1 MFVSSK
7 KIFITTTAWCIMVSL
22 LFTGCDMFFTPKTPL
37 GYVLPRP
44 KKTIL
49 DKKLNEISGLY
60 YLEETGGILT
70 ISDNKQKVYHLTLDG
85 KVTDYLGADFAEQQ
99 DFEDILKVDSSIY
112 VLVSN
117 GTILSVNKSD
127 SEIITERHP
136 FWSTQKNDFES
147 MYYDD
152 SAKSIIM
159 ICKSCAHEKGKNIR
173 TAYRFDLES
182 MRFDTAVYY
191 TINAKEVQNYLKD
204 GVVKVNPSAAAIHP
218 IEKRLYILSSS
229 GNVII
234 VTDLKGKVQHVSRLH
249 PTFYPQAEGIT
260 FAPNGDL
267 YISNEAKLGKP
278 TLLRIPY
285 KYGK

>member
-7 KIFITTTAWCIMVSL
+7 KILITTMSMCVLISL
-22 LFTGCDMFFTPKTPL
+22 LVSSCDMFFTPKTRL

-44 KKTIL
+44 KKIIL

-60 YLEETGGILT
+60 YLEETGGMLA
-70 ISDNKQKVYHLTLDG
+70 ISDNKQKVYHLTKEG
-85 KVTDYLGADFAEQQ
+85 KETDYLGADIAEQQ
-99 DFEDILKVDSSIY
+99 DFEDILKIDSSIY

-117 GTILSVNKSD
+117 GTILSITKSNTKV
-127 SEIITERHP
+127 ITDRYP
-136 FWSTQKNDFES
+136 FWSIQKNDFET

-152 SAKSIIM
+152 STKSIIM
-159 ICKSCAHEKGKNIR
+159 ICKSCAHEKGKNMR
-173 TAYRFDLES
+173 TAYRFDLDTK
-182 MRFDTAVYY
+182 RFDTGVYY
-191 TINAKEVQNYLKD
+191 NINAKEVQNYLKD
-204 GVVKVNPSAAAIHP
+204 GIVKVNPSGAAIHP
-218 IEKRLYILSSS
+218 IEKRLYILSSA
-229 GNVII
+229 GHLII
-234 VTDLKGKVQHVSRLH
+234 VTDLKGNVQQVSRLN

-278 TLLRIPY
+278 TLLRLPY